1 MLSVVVFGVVCE
13 LTDDDPC
20 QPEPQDADAPTPKT
34 TEATERAAAVEP
46 NTAPAPRRSRRRH
59 AAAPMT
65 PRWWRWRETHRRR
78 RREHPHISFTE
89 FADLS
94 DSRRVILRSDRG
106 FSWSWRHKPD
116 PWSGIT
122 RESLADSAAGSLPEA
137 SLSGPCSL
145 LMTSIS
151 RLHWLIFPSQ
161 PVRPMT
167 AVVPKATK
175 AAAIQV
181 RIVMG
186 RINPQVRRACNPVL
200 SFAMSSPSPL
210 VWVDLEM
217 TGLNP
222 ESCVIVEIATLITD
236 AKLDIV
242 AEGPNLVVSQP
253 DSALDA
259 MDDFVRNMH
268 TRSGLLERIKTSEVT
283 LADAEEQTL
292 AFVKEHISDART
304 APLCGNSI
312 WKDRQFI
319 ERYMPELD
327 GFLHYRNIDVSTIK
341 ELAKRWYADS
351 GSPPRKAET
360 HRALDDIRESIAELR
375 WYRHTVFK

>member
-122 RESLADSAAGSLPEA
+122 RESLADYVQSYLAQIE
-137 SLSGPCSL
+137 
-145 LMTSIS
+145 
-151 RLHWLIFPSQ
+151 Q
-161 PVRPMT
+161 DRPMRPQS
-167 AVVPKATK
+167 VV
-175 AAAIQV
+175 
-181 RIVMG
+181 
-186 RINPQVRRACNPVL
+186 
-200 SFAMSSPSPL
+200 
-210 VWVDLEM
+210 
-217 TGLNP
+217 
-222 ESCVIVEIATLITD
+222 
-236 AKLDIV
+236 
-242 AEGPNLVVSQP
+242 
-253 DSALDA
+253 
-259 MDDFVRNMH
+259 
-268 TRSGLLERIKTSEVT
+268 
-283 LADAEEQTL
+283 
-292 AFVKEHISDART
+292 EHLQSLYD
-304 APLCGNSI
+304 
-312 WKDRQFI
+312 
-319 ERYMPELD
+319 
-327 GFLHYRNIDVSTIK
+327 IDVDVASVDAA
-341 ELAKRWYADS
+341 LQ
-351 GSPPRKAET
+351 SPRQIEFGARLQQQLSP
-360 HRALDDIRESIAELR
+360 
-375 WYRHTVFK
+375 